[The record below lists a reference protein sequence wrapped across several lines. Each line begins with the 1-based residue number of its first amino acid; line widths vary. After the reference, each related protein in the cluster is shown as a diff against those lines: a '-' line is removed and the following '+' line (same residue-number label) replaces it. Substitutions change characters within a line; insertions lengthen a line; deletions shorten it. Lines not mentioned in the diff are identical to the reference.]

1 MGFKFGIIFSI
12 VVILSIVFAS
22 VYLIV
27 KYMEFMNMNNNRSKE
42 KLPIII
48 EKHYNN
54 SNNYKKKKTRDII
67 IDVECETIRDNKNF
81 LLGDNK
87 HVT

>member
-1 MGFKFGIIFSI
+1 MGFKFGIIFTI
-12 VVILSIVFAS
+12 VVILSVVFAS

-27 KYMEFMNMNNNRSKE
+27 KYMEFMNNRSKE
-42 KLPIII
+42 KLPVVI

-54 SNNYKKKKTRDII
+54 SNNYKKKKNREII
-67 IDVECETIRDNKNF
+67 IDIESEYIQDQKF